1 MCHQSNMVYDMCH
14 RGCLCCY
21 IQCYIRIFITF
32 RQVTC
37 TRDILFIYPLHL
49 WTREKITMPSRTTK
63 LLSKAVGMPRIV
75 VKHMDLTTPYVQK
88 LAVADTINA
97 QVQHFDQTNETVVRI
112 KQIFRQTEPLKREG
126 LDILIEAYSM
136 SREMNVRSLWRN
148 LSTKRARA
156 RALEERLVYVSVEL
170 DAMVKAMKRLF
181 KSVVKDIEITQITQ
195 THLDEDKGTCCVC
208 FDDFHVEE
216 TVKKCHTCQKCYHD
230 HCLEEWFKT
239 NRSCPSCRLKVSWPG
254 WRPTRSATH

>member
-1 MCHQSNMVYDMCH
+1 MLYKNFH
-14 RGCLCCY
+14 Y
-21 IQCYIRIFITF
+21 IQTSNVHERHFIH
-32 RQVTC
+32 C
-37 TRDILFIYPLHL
+37 TSGQGKKL
-49 WTREKITMPSRTTK
+49 KMPSRTTK

-75 VKHMDLTTPYVQK
+75 VKHMDVTTPYVQK
-88 LAVADTINA
+88 LLAADTINT
-97 QVQHFDQTNETVVRI
+97 QVQHFDQTNETVIRI
-112 KQIFRQTEPLKREG
+112 KQIFRQIEPLKREG

-136 SREMNVRSLWRN
+136 SREMNVRSLLRN

-216 TVKKCHTCQKCYHD
+216 TVKKCPTCQNCIPN
-230 HCLEEWFKT
+230 HCIQPWFRGNT
-239 NRSCPSCRLKVSWPG
+239 SCPYCRQTLFL
-254 WRPTRSATH
+254 